1 MNKYSVKAITTLTGL
16 TPETLRAWE
25 RRYAG
30 ITPARS
36 ENGRRLYSQQEL
48 EKLTLLADLTRK
60 GHSIGKIANL
70 SSDALRE
77 LQQAQNIRQDAGGPP
92 LLEQIVEA
100 LSDYRIDRCEHL
112 LKRAMLAYEPLQ
124 YACEVLMPALGKVG
138 DLWHEEKLNVA
149 QEHMFSSC
157 IKRIVL
163 SMTHNL
169 HSTSAGG
176 PAMLFATPSAERHE
190 FGILLSCLLAASLR
204 YRCYYLGADLP
215 GNDIVEAI
223 RHLRPNIIVL
233 GMLQTPPAP
242 LTVEQL
248 QIIAAAEAT
257 AESSVWIGGGGADY
271 WRQHAELP
279 FPNCEL
285 VSDIRQFYS
294 KAEQW
299 KLLDKG

>member
-1 MNKYSVKAITTLTGL
+1 MYSVKAITTLTGL

-36 ENGRRLYSQQEL
+36 ENGRRLYSPQEL
-48 EKLTLLADLTRK
+48 EKLTLLADLTRN
-60 GHSIGKIANL
+60 GHSIGKIATL
-70 SSDALRE
+70 DCDALRE
-77 LQQAQNIRQDAGGPP
+77 LQQAQNRQQDAGPP

-100 LSDYRIDRCEHL
+100 LLDYRIDRCEHL
-112 LKRAMLAYEPLQ
+112 LKRAMLAYEPMH
-124 YACEVLMPALGKVG
+124 YASEVLMPALGKVG
-138 DLWHEEKLNVA
+138 DLWHQEKLNVA

-215 GNDIVEAI
+215 GSDIVEAI

-233 GMLQTPPAP
+233 GVLQTPPDS
-242 LTVEQL
+242 LTLEQL
-248 QIIAAAEAT
+248 RIIAAAEET
-257 AESSVWIGGGGADY
+257 AESSVWIGGNGAEY
-271 WRQHAELP
+271 WRRHSELP

-285 VSDIRQFYS
+285 ITDIRQFYS

-299 KLLDKG
+299 RLWDRG